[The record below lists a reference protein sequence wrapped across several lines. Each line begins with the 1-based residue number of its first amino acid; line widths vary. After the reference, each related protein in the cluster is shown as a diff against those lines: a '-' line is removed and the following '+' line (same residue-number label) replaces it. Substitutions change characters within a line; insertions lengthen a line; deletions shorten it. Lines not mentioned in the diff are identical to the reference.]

1 MSYSFKELKH
11 MTVAQLRE
19 IAAGI
24 EDEAVKGYTQ
34 FNKEHLLEAIC
45 KALHIEMHEHH
56 EIVGLDKSKIKA
68 QIRQLKKERDQAIE
82 SKDYPK
88 LISARK
94 QIKKLKKELRKSI
107 ITT

>member
-1 MSYSFKELKH
+1 MPHSFKELKH

-19 IAAGI
+19 IAAGM

-34 FNKEHLLEAIC
+34 LNKDHLLEAIC

-56 EIVGLDKSKIKA
+56 EVVGLDKGKIKA
-68 QIRQLKKERDQAIE
+68 QIRQFKKERNQAIE
-82 SKDYPK
+82 NKDYPK

-94 QIKKLKKELRKSI
+94 QIKKLKKELRKFM